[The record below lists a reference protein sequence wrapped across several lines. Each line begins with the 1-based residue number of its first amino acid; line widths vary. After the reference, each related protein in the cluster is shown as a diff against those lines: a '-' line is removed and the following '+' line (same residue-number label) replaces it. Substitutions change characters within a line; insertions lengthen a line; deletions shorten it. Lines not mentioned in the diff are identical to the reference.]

1 MDISM
6 VRAVIKNL
14 NLMPIIT
21 GIVGFF
27 IGLVLFGWILTP
39 VNYFDASPGD
49 LRSVDY
55 QQYYIR
61 GLADQYA
68 MSQISPEAARAALD
82 ADGWE
87 DVGLAVCASADRA
100 AGGSTDSA
108 GNMIVLPSPAS
119 EARIRSLV
127 EVLGQGNCD
136 QIRGGAGVDTS
147 AQVPG
152 APEVEAPSSIGRW
165 ARALGW
171 LIMLGLLVAAFWWL
185 WNRDSSDYD
194 DDSLYPVDPPG
205 GRGSSAA
212 TKVDTSTME
221 APAGFDVDSSEDG
234 SEGGII
240 PISTYRTS
248 YSYGQDSYD
257 DSFSIENAN
266 GEFLGECG
274 VGISET
280 MGTGSNRAVS
290 ALEVWLFDKNDIR
303 TITKVAMSEH
313 IWMDEAV
320 RAKLEPKGE
329 PVMVQ
334 PDEVIVLETASLIIN
349 ARITELEYGTN
360 PELPESS
367 YFERLS
373 VEMSAWA
380 KNDASGGDEPFEF
393 D

>member
-1 MDISM
+1 M

-14 NLMPIIT
+14 NLMPLIT
-21 GIVGFF
+21 FIVGFF
-27 IGLVLFGWILTP
+27 VGLVLFGWWLTP
-39 VNYFDASPGD
+39 VSYFDASPRD
-49 LRSVDY
+49 LRVVDY
-55 QQYYIR
+55 QQYYLR

-68 MSQISPEAARAALD
+68 MNQISTEAAKAALD
-82 ADGWE
+82 SAGWGE
-87 DVGLAVCASADRA
+87 AEAATAVCAAAARA
-100 AGGSTDSA
+100 AGGSVDDA
-108 GNMIVLPSPAS
+108 GNTIVARSPDS
-119 EARIRSLV
+119 EVRLNNLV
-127 EVLGQGNCD
+127 QVLGQGSCD
-136 QIRGGAGVDTS
+136 QINAGVAPAAS
-147 AQVPG
+147 GEAG
-152 APEVEAPSSIGRW
+152 APAGEAEEGQSGVGRW
-165 ARALGW
+165 LTALGW
-171 LIMLGLLVAAFWWL
+171 LIMLGLLVGAFWWF
-185 WNRDSSDYD
+185 WNRESDGYD
-194 DDSLYPVDPPG
+194 DDSLYPST
-205 GRGSSAA
+205 SSSGNSA
-212 TKVDTSTME
+212 TKLDTTNIE
-221 APAGFDVDSSEDG
+221 APAGFDSDGTSESG
-234 SEGGII
+234 ESGII

-248 YSYGQDSYD
+248 YAYGQDSYD

-280 MGTGSNRAVS
+280 VGSGSNRAVS

-349 ARITELEYGTN
+349 ARITELEYGSN
-360 PELPESS
+360 PELPENS

-380 KNDASGGDEPFEF
+380 KSDAGGGDDPFEF